1 MSSIG
6 ILYVINVSMIVMSL
20 YYMGKV
26 LSKNKTSDKV
36 ALDAVNSLMMLSLAG
51 IHIIKGD
58 AFWVILAL
66 ILFILDIVAFCLHMS
81 ELNEEREF
89 EAERDFLDEKKFLS
103 NRRIKKHLSEVDESK
118 RVLNEFINEIE
129 KYGSK

>member
-36 ALDAVNSLMMLSLAG
+36 TLDAVNSLMMLSLAG

-66 ILFILDIVAFCLHMS
+66 ILFILDIVAFCVHMS
-81 ELNEEREF
+81 DLNREREF
-89 EAERDFLDEKKFLS
+89 DAEREFLS
-103 NRRIKKHLSEVDESK
+103 NRRKIRKHLSEVDESK

>member
-6 ILYVINVSMIVMSL
+6 ILYAINVSMIVMSL

-36 ALDAVNSLMMLSLAG
+36 TLDAINSLMMLSLAG

-66 ILFILDIVAFCLHMS
+66 ILFILDIVAFCVHMS
-81 ELNEEREF
+81 DLNREREF
-89 EAERDFLDEKKFLS
+89 ETEREFLS
-103 NRRIKKHLSEVDESK
+103 NRIKKHLSEVDESK